1 LYGVPN
7 QDSGLDGMRKLREEH
22 AERWEIIQNQ
32 EKDIKKKETKL
43 QGKSQAITELRQTIK
58 TERDRFETALK
69 GILIVRTHHM
79 F

>member
-32 EKDIKKKETKL
+32 EKDIKKKKWATFCPGFNE
-43 QGKSQAITELRQTIK
+43 I
-58 TERDRFETALK
+58 ALFPS
-69 GILIVRTHHM
+69 R
-79 F
+79 